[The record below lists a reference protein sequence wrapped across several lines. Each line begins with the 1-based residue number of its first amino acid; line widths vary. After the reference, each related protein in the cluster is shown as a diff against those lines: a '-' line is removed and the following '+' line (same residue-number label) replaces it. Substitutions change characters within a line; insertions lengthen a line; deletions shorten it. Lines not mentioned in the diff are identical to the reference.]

1 MDPIKNFKKLFPNQS
16 KTFLIGME
24 EYTVNKCAL
33 GDYACYLEFIKQR
46 GLLQT
51 LTVTAPIDTKNNLP
65 IK

>member
-1 MDPIKNFKKLFPNQS
+1 
-16 KTFLIGME
+16 ME